1 MHTTRMYEGIIVEVT
16 DGSVV
21 IDLKGRI
28 GQLKLP
34 LRMLISDVKPEI
46 GHEVGFMLSYPE
58 VINDEVNQDYLEIIK
73 YNKLKRSEGHEN

>member
-16 DGSVV
+16 GGAVV

-28 GQLKLP
+28 GQLKIP
-34 LRMLISDVKPEI
+34 MRMLISDVKPEV

-58 VINDEVNQDYLEIIK
+58 VINDEVNQDYLDVIE
-73 YNKLKRSEGHEN
+73 YNKLKRSESNED